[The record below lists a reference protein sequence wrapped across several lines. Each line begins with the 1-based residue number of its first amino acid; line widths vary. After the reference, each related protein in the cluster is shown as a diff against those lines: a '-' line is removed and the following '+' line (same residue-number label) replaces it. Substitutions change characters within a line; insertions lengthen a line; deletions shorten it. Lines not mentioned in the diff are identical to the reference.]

1 MVSFPLE
8 GFAMNAIVYIA
19 GLFVLSLVIRAL
31 TKKAPKFNAP
41 PRIQLFAA
49 TAVGQHAKDLIARK
63 HDLDQCGLKRI
74 GTYRIDPLNV
84 IATAFANPE
93 EHICAVVY
101 HHPMV
106 GCFVDIVCKSTSGR
120 SYTATNA
127 PAGGALDHRDGQE
140 KHYDKTLAIPALFEL
155 AKSHKPEGPYDDWTA
170 ENFKAKFEQA
180 YADDMDWR
188 ARRGGVT
195 KEEVRRQAAADGKQ
209 YSEEVIHEA
218 TEQLKQKF
226 AESRNNVN

>member
-1 MVSFPLE
+1 
-8 GFAMNAIVYIA
+8 MNPIVYVA

-31 TKKAPKFNAP
+31 KKKAPRFNAP

-106 GCFVDIVCKSTSGR
+106 GCFVDVVCKSASGL
-120 SYTATNA
+120 SFTATNA
-127 PAGGALDHRDGQE
+127 PAGNALDHREGQE

-155 AKSHKPEGPYDDWTA
+155 AKSKKPESPYDDWTA

-195 KEEVRRQAAADGKQ
+195 KEEVRRQAAVDGKP

-226 AESRNNVN
+226 AESRGDM

>member
-1 MVSFPLE
+1 
-8 GFAMNAIVYIA
+8 MNAIVYIV
-19 GLFVLSLVIRAL
+19 GLFAISLVIRAL
-31 TKKAPKFNAP
+31 KKKAPKFNAP

-49 TAVGQHAKDLIARK
+49 TAVGQHAKDLIASK

-84 IATAFANPE
+84 IATAFAHPE

-106 GCFVDIVCKSTSGR
+106 GCFVDMVCKSASGH
-120 SYTATNA
+120 SFTATNA
-127 PAGGALDHRDGQE
+127 PAGGALDHREGQE
-140 KHYDKTLAIPALFEL
+140 KHYDKTLTIPALFEL
-155 AKSHKPEGPYDDWTA
+155 AKSKKPEGPYDDWTA

-226 AESRNNVN
+226 AESRGDMR